1 MARNIRRQIAEME
14 EIVMSLLDEAMNEC
28 VLMNKTTASDGYGGR
43 VDAWAES
50 DFTFSAAIVYN
61 TSVQARVAEQQGIKN
76 MYTVTTS
83 KLVKLNFNEIFK
95 RKSDGKLFRVTSDG
109 EDNKTPYTAT
119 LDMRQY
125 TAEEY
130 VMPNG

>member
-14 EIVMSLLDEAMNEC
+14 AVVMSLLDEAMQEC
-28 VLMNKTTASDGYGGR
+28 VLMNKTTAPDGYGGR
-43 VDAWAES
+43 IDAWTES
-50 DFTFSAAIVYN
+50 TFTFSAAIVYN
-61 TSVQARVAEQQGIKN
+61 TSIQARVAEQSGIKN
-76 MYTVTTS
+76 MYTVTTP

-95 RKSDGKLFRVTSDG
+95 RISDGKLFKVTSDG
-109 EDNKTPYTAT
+109 ADNKTPDSAT

-130 VMPNG
+130 VMANG

>member
-1 MARNIRRQIAEME
+1 
-14 EIVMSLLDEAMNEC
+14 MSLLDEAMQEC
-28 VLMNKTTASDGYGGR
+28 VLMNKITLSDGYGGR
-43 VDAWAES
+43 IDAWAES
-50 DFTFSAAIVYN
+50 GFTFSAAIVYN

-83 KLVKLNFNEIFK
+83 KIVKLNFNEIFK
-95 RKSDGKLFRVTSDG
+95 RLSDGKLFRITSDG
-109 EDNKTPYTAT
+109 ADNKTPESAS

-130 VMPNG
+130 VMADG

>member
-1 MARNIRRQIAEME
+1 
-14 EIVMSLLDEAMNEC
+14 MSLLDEAMQEC
-28 VLMNKTTASDGYGGR
+28 VLMNRITTSDGYGDGYGGR
-43 VDAWAES
+43 IDFWNES
-50 DFTFSAAIVYN
+50 DFRFLAAIVHDA
-61 TSVQARVAEQQGIKN
+61 SVQARVAEQQGIKN

-95 RKSDGKLFRVTSDG
+95 RISDGKLFRVTSDG
-109 EDNKTPYTAT
+109 ADNKTPDSAT